1 MQFFRTRA
9 QSLDI
14 QVRKQWIEHESKLS
28 FSKRCKLLD
37 VNRSGLYYKPKQ
49 SDDKDVVIMNAIRSE
64 YECYPFYGYRKI
76 HEALLD
82 KNFRHNIKKTQ
93 RLMALTGLCAVAP
106 YKKTSIPNKK
116 HKVFPYLLKNLV
128 IDHPNQVWQT
138 DITYI
143 KIRDGW
149 AYLVCIIDVFSRKVV
164 GWALSPY
171 LDTETCI
178 VAVEM
183 ALMHG
188 NPKILNSDQG
198 CQFTSEMWVGRL
210 KKEGIKISMD
220 GKGRWADNIIIERFW
235 RSIKY
240 EALRFHAI
248 ESIAEVRLIVK
259 DYINFY
265 NQQRFHQSLDYKRP
279 DEVYYATSDTMVEF
293 NSFAIVCN
301 STLTVQQIRSMGV
314 HMAF

>member
-1 MQFFRTRA
+1 MQFFRTCA

-28 FSKRCKLLD
+28 LSKRCKLLD
-37 VNRSGLYYKPKQ
+37 VNRSGLYYKLKQ
-49 SDDKDVVIMNAIRSE
+49 SDNKDVIIMNEIRGE
-64 YECYPFYGYRKI
+64 YERHPFYGYRKI
-76 HEALLD
+76 HEALLE
-82 KNFRHNIKKTQ
+82 KNFKHNIKKTQ
-93 RLMALTGLCAVAP
+93 RLMTLTGLSAVAP
-106 YKKTSIPNKK
+106 YKKTSIPNKE

-128 IDHPNQVWQT
+128 IDHPNQVWKT

-143 KIRDGW
+143 RIRGGW
-149 AYLVCIIDVFSRKVV
+149 VYLVCIIDVFSRKIM

-171 LDTETCI
+171 LDSEACI
-178 VAVEM
+178 VALEV

-188 NPKILNSDQG
+188 NPEIFNSDQG

-210 KKEGIKISMD
+210 EKEGIKISMD

-240 EALRFHAI
+240 EALRFHAL
-248 ESIAEVRLIVK
+248 ENIAEVRLIVK

-265 NQQRFHQSLDYKRP
+265 NRERFYQSLDYKRP
-279 DEVYYATSDTMVEF
+279 DEIYYATFEVAIKFD
-293 NSFAIVCN
+293 SFSMVCN
-301 STLTVQQIRSMGV
+301 SKFTVQQIRSMGV
-314 HMAF
+314 PMAY